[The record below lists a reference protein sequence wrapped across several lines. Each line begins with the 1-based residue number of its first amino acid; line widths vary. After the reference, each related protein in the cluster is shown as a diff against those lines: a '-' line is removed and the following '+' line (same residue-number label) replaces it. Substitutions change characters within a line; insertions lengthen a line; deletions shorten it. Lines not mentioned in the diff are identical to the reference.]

1 MRFRHWHPLLWLGLL
16 LAWPSAWALERVT
29 LQLKW
34 SHAFQ
39 FAGYYAAQ
47 AQGYYREAGLDVRIL
62 PAAPGTDTVQEV
74 LAGRAQYGVGT
85 SNLLLNRHAGQPV
98 VALAVIFQHSPL
110 VLLARQAQPAASLHD
125 LRGQRVMFEPHS
137 DELQAYLQAEGLPL
151 SSLRPQPHSQRVDEL
166 IEGRVEAMSA
176 YVTYEPYFLERAGVP
191 YQVYTPRSG
200 GIDFYGDNLFTTD
213 DEIRHHPERVAA
225 FRAASLRGWQYA
237 MAHVDD
243 TVALIRQQ
251 YSDEHPAEFHQF
263 EARKMAPLLQVE
275 LIEVGYMNPGRWRHI
290 AQTYH
295 TLGLLPAEFSLQG
308 FLYQQTQPPVWHHP
322 YFWVSL
328 ALLALSSAAAAYVMH
343 TNRRLRQH
351 VVALHQTQAQL
362 AQSQAL
368 YQSILFASPDAIVL
382 TDLDGAVQVVSPA
395 GQRLLGLSAS
405 AVAAGHPLR
414 DLLHPDDRER
424 LQTHLNRLAQG
435 QTVPAQDYRLQA
447 PSGTPL
453 ELEVKAE
460 AVRDP
465 QGQATALV
473 WVGRDVSERK
483 QAEARIRHL
492 AEHDSLTGL
501 VNRARLQ
508 QALEQALAQ
517 AQRQVLGVALLMLD
531 LDEFKPVNDTYGH
544 AVGDALLQAVAGRL
558 RACARPGDTVA
569 RLGGDEFVVLLP
581 QVMGVD
587 EALALAETL
596 RDSLSQPYALP
607 LSLGNGL
614 PLPRLQVSCS
624 VGVAAYPDHA
634 ADATRLLQ
642 RADQAMY
649 LAKQA
654 GRNQVQLS
662 PMAAPV

>member
-1 MRFRHWHPLLWLGLL
+1 MPRRRWPLFLLLCGLL
-16 LAWPSAWALERVT
+16 GPWLSAWAQERVT

-47 AQGYYREAGLDVRIL
+47 AQGYYRDAGLDVRIL

-85 SNLLLNRHAGQPV
+85 SNLLLNRQAGQPV

-110 VLLARQAQPAASLHD
+110 VLLARQAHPTASLHD

-151 SSLRPQPHSQRVDEL
+151 AGLRQLPHSQRVDDL
-166 IEGRVEAMSA
+166 IEGQVDAMSA
-176 YVTYEPYFLERAGVP
+176 YATYEPYFLEQAKVA

-200 GIDFYGDNLFTTD
+200 GIDFYGDNLFTTEK
-213 DEIRHHPERVAA
+213 EIREHPERVAA

-237 MAHVDD
+237 MAHVDE

-251 YSDEHPAEFHQF
+251 YSDAHPAEFHQF
-263 EARKMAPLLQVE
+263 EARKMAPLLQVD

-295 TLGLLPAEFSLQG
+295 ALGLLPADFSLQG
-308 FLYQQTQPPVWHHP
+308 FLYQQAPPRIWDHP
-322 YFWVSL
+322 YFWASL
-328 ALLALSSAAAAYVMH
+328 AGLALSSAAAAYVMV

-351 VVALHQTQAQL
+351 VGALHQAQAQL
-362 AQSQAL
+362 AESQAL

-382 TDLDGAVQVVSPA
+382 TDLHGAVQVISPA
-395 GQRLLGLSAS
+395 GRRLLGLAPSA
-405 AVAAGHPLR
+405 APAGRPL
-414 DLLHPDDRER
+414 LAFLHPDDQPRI
-424 LQTHLNRLAQG
+424 QSHLMQLAQG
-435 QTVPAQDYRLQA
+435 QSVPAQDYRLLSPA
-447 PSGTPL
+447 GIV
-453 ELEVKAE
+453 LEVEVNAE

-465 QGQATALV
+465 QGHPQALV

-501 VNRARLQ
+501 VNRARLHQ
-508 QALEQALAQ
+508 RLEEALAQ
-517 AQRQVLGVALLMLD
+517 ARRETTGVAVLMLD
-531 LDEFKPVNDTYGH
+531 LDEFKPVNDTHGH

-558 RACARPGDTVA
+558 RACAQPGDTVA
-569 RLGGDEFVVLLP
+569 RLGGDEFVMLLP
-581 QVMGVD
+581 QVRGMD
-587 EALALAETL
+587 EALARAEAL
-596 RDSLSQPYALP
+596 RDSLSQAYALP
-607 LSLGNGL
+607 QTASTGET
-614 PLPRLQVSCS
+614 LPRMRVSCS
-624 VGVAAYPDHA
+624 VGLAIYPDHA
-634 ADATRLLQ
+634 NDATRLLQ

-654 GRNQVQLS
+654 GRNQVQCS
-662 PMAAPV
+662 APAG